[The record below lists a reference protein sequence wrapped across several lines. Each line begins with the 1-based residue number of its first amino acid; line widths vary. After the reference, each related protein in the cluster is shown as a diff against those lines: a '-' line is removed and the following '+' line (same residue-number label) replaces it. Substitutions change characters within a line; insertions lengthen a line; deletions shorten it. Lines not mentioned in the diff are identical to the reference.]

1 MVVAN
6 AFFKAGF
13 IEAWGRGYKKISEG
27 FKNAG
32 LPIPKTEITDGG
44 VKVTFMRKNANV
56 DAINETTEKTTETT
70 KELATLCGITEDGIY
85 YNTKKLRSKGILRRV
100 GGDKGG
106 YWEILI

>member
-1 MVVAN
+1 M
-6 AFFKAGF
+6 
-13 IEAWGRGYKKISEG
+13 
-27 FKNAG
+27 
-32 LPIPKTEITDGG
+32 PKTEITDGG

-56 DAINETTEKTTETT
+56 DAINETTEKILAAIQRNPYVTT

>member
-1 MVVAN
+1 M
-6 AFFKAGF
+6 
-13 IEAWGRGYKKISEG
+13 
-27 FKNAG
+27 
-32 LPIPKTEITDGG
+32 
-44 VKVTFMRKNANV
+44 
-56 DAINETTEKTTETT
+56 AIQRNPYVTT